1 MLLNI
6 RNESRITY
14 IYFFCFFK
22 KGKLLYSQYETLAP
36 NKTFVLNS
44 SNNAEKMYTIAKSNS
59 LVFPSPFILMNIC
72 NIPQNSQDTN
82 ISMRPD
88 EISVAKNII
97 NLIGQNVTL
106 LNCYGNISQFVNNT
120 TNLGVNV
127 INLKREDIVCT
138 YIGIQ
143 LDLISI
149 NKMIEYFSY
158 VNVNVNINE
167 NKYAPL
173 AYFFIIVFFIILVI
187 VVVII
192 FVAAIS
198 LTNQH
203 SKKEK
208 GKKNSNNKIGANN

>member
-22 KGKLLYSQYETLAP
+22 KGKLLYSQYETLAA
-36 NKTFVLNS
+36 NKSFVLNS
-44 SNNAEKMYTIAKSNS
+44 PNNAEKMYTIAKSNS

-88 EISVAKNII
+88 EISVAKNIT

-106 LNCYGNISQFVNNT
+106 LNCYGDISQFVNNT

-158 VNVNVNINE
+158 VNVNINE

-208 GKKNSNNKIGANN
+208 GKINSNNKIGVNN